1 MLLNTDYVTCLIVED
16 DAFKLE
22 GVQNYLNSVFTGTL
36 DISVCQALA
45 SATALLEAQTFD
57 LAIIDMSIHSHEP
70 QAGSGSPFPL
80 SSGGLDVLFTILY
93 SENGANT
100 PCIILTQYPDIEIE
114 SLPIPVE
121 QAKQEI
127 LEKFDID
134 VAGCVRY
141 LENDNQWKADL
152 YSILERL

>member
-1 MLLNTDYVTCLIVED
+1 MLLNTDHVRCLIVED
-16 DAFKLE
+16 DPYKLN
-22 GVQNYLNSVFTGTL
+22 GVQTYLNSVFVGTL

-45 SATALLEAQTFD
+45 SATALLTSQKFD

-70 QAGSGSPFPL
+70 EAGSGSPFPL
-80 SSGGLDVLFTILY
+80 STGGLDVLFEIVH
-93 SENGANT
+93 SENGTKT

-121 QAKQEI
+121 QAKKEI
-127 LEKFDID
+127 LDKFDID

-141 LENDNQWKADL
+141 LEDDSQWKADL
-152 YSILERL
+152 YLILEQL

>member
-1 MLLNTDYVTCLIVED
+1 MIVED

-22 GVQNYLNSVFTGTL
+22 GVRAYLNSVFTGTL
-36 DISVCQALA
+36 EISVCQALA
-45 SATALLEAQTFD
+45 SATALLGSQTFD

-80 SSGGLDVLFTILY
+80 SSGGLDVLFTIVY

-114 SLPIPVE
+114 SLGGFKSEVQHPGF
-121 QAKQEI
+121 Q
-127 LEKFDID
+127 
-134 VAGCVRY
+134 
-141 LENDNQWKADL
+141 
-152 YSILERL
+152 